1 MNDTYRVTYN
11 SVDKLVNDVVSEANG
26 TGVFVR
32 VKTAPFTAPVPKPR
46 DESPVYIEPV
56 MVGDV
61 IKDTKQL
68 GQIIAET
75 FPPKPVVYQLE
86 DKKCRVLGVFETS
99 GSAFK
104 TATEFTSELSAAI
117 RAKVGEDEIYKVV
130 PVCDE
135 QNDCYG
141 VRVVR
146 MKDTTHL
153 KAYATMLRI
162 PLARVRDFYRKSH
175 LPEETKLDEKQQVL
189 LAIDN
194 KLTPESFAI
203 RKIEFESEQQAK
215 KPKQ

>member
-1 MNDTYRVTYN
+1 MNVTYN
-11 SVDKLVNDVVSEANG
+11 SVDKLVDDVVSEANG

-46 DESPVYIEPV
+46 EETPFYIEPV
-56 MVGDV
+56 KVGDV
-61 IKDTKQL
+61 IKDTRQIGQL
-68 GQIIAET
+68 VEEA

-86 DKKCRVLGVFETS
+86 DKKGRVLGVFETS

-104 TATEFTSELSAAI
+104 TATEFTSDLSAAI
-117 RAKVGEDEIYKVV
+117 RAKVGDDETYKVV
-130 PVCDE
+130 PVCDP
-135 QNDCYG
+135 QQDCYG

-162 PLARVRDFYRKSH
+162 PLARVRDFYGKRQ
-175 LPEETKLDEKQQVL
+175 LPEENKLDDGQLAL

-194 KLTPESFAI
+194 KITPEGFAV
-203 RKIEFESEQQAK
+203 RKIEFERKQLAK